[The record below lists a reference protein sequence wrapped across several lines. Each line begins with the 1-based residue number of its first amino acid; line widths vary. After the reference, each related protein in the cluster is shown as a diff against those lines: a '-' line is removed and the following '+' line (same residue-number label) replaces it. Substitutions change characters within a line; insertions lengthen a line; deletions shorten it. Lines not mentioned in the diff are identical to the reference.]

1 MTRILIIDDDPI
13 IVRII
18 ELALQSYGYQ
28 VVSANDG
35 ETGLAKARSTHPDLI
50 ILDIM
55 MPKMDGYK
63 VCQALKAD
71 PETADISVIML
82 TAKGGIATQIPGD
95 GTYVQSLRERLYGF
109 DVGADDFLT
118 KPVKIKELKE
128 RIELLI

>member
-1 MTRILIIDDDPI
+1 
-13 IVRII
+13 
-18 ELALQSYGYQ
+18 
-28 VVSANDG
+28 
-35 ETGLAKARSTHPDLI
+35 
-50 ILDIM
+50 M

-71 PETADISVIML
+71 PETANISVIML

>member
-35 ETGLAKARSTHPDLI
+35 ETGLAKARFTQPDLI

-71 PETADISVIML
+71 PETAAISVLML

-95 GTYVQSLRERLYGF
+95 GSYVNSLRERLYGF
-109 DVGADDFLT
+109 DVGANDFLT

>member
-1 MTRILIIDDDPI
+1 MPQILIIDDDHT

-18 ELALQSYGYQ
+18 ELALQSFGYQ
-28 VVSANDG
+28 VFSANDG
-35 ETGLAKARSTHPDLI
+35 ETGLIKAKSIHPDLV

-63 VCQALKAD
+63 VCHNLKSD

-82 TAKGGIATQIPGD
+82 TARGGIEHHIPGD
-95 GTYVQSLRERLYGF
+95 GTYVNNLRERLYGF